1 MPACLVPIATAA
13 NTGIEP
19 IIAELLRTRLVEG
32 GLAVEAYCVKR
43 CMETGL
49 QESAVDAP
57 KPTSLT
63 AGQIPMVGGAS
74 VPFVGGL
81 IRTLGEQE
89 REQEQATSR
98 SKGSRKYPSPLTGEG

>member
-32 GLAVEAYCVKR
+32 GVAVEAP
-43 CMETGL
+43 MPTG
-49 QESAVDAP
+49 
-57 KPTSLT
+57 LT

-98 SKGSRKYPSPLTGEG
+98 SKGSRKYPSPLDGGGLGWG